1 MVIWPALKPLPC
13 NQARSWA
20 FMSKDV
26 MHGMVI
32 WPALK
37 PLPEIL
43 GHSSLHSSK
52 VVLPSCWL
60 KTYMGLMK
68 DVVGAATEAD
78 TAVAATRALR
88 DLPWGLATR
97 GSSAAGMVE

>member
-1 MVIWPALKPLPC
+1 
-13 NQARSWA
+13 
-20 FMSKDV
+20 MSKDV

-37 PLPEIL
+37 PLPEISL
-43 GHSSLHSSK
+43 HSFSHSSK
-52 VVLPSCWL
+52 VLTPSFWL

-78 TAVAATRALR
+78 TAVAASAPRAKE
-88 DLPWGLATR
+88 AT
-97 GSSAAGMVE
+97 AAPAYF